1 MNFAKATFA
10 ASLALTALLAPA
22 AAFAGYEGAIAFSQR
37 TGASGWSKNYDTKN
51 QASNAALNYCNADDC
66 KVVYNF
72 TNSCA
77 ALAAGPD
84 GGYGVDWD
92 VKLRRA
98 ERKALRAC
106 ANYSSGGCQIVVSAC
121 SQNR

>member
-1 MNFAKATFA
+1 MITAGFALGT
-10 ASLALTALLAPA
+10 LVLPA
-22 AAFAGYEGAIAFSQR
+22 AALAGYEGAIAFSQT
-37 TGASGWSKNYDTKN
+37 TGASGWSKNFDSKRA
-51 QASNAALNYCNADDC
+51 ASNAALDYCNASDC

-92 VKLRRA
+92 VKQNRA

-106 ANYSSGGCQIVVSAC
+106 QNYSSGGCQIVVSAC

>member
-1 MNFAKATFA
+1 MKFSNLTIA
-10 ASLALTALLAPA
+10 ASLALSALLMPA
-22 AAFAGYEGAIAFSQR
+22 AASAGYEGAIAFSQT
-37 TGASGWSKNYDTKN
+37 TGASGWSKNFDSKRA
-51 QASNAALNYCNADDC
+51 ASDAALDYCNASDC

-121 SQNR
+121 SQNQ

>member
-1 MNFAKATFA
+1 MQFRNLTIA
-10 ASLALTALLAPA
+10 ASLAFTAFILPA
-22 AAFAGYEGAIAFSQR
+22 AAMAGYEGAIAFSQR
-37 TGASGWSKNYDTKN
+37 TGASGWSKNYDTKRE
-51 QASNAALNYCNADDC
+51 ASDAALSYCNANDC

-72 TNSCA
+72 TNACA

-92 VKLRRA
+92 VKKGRA

-106 ANYSSGGCQIVVSAC
+106 EGYTSGCQIVISAC
-121 SQNR
+121 SKNQ

>member
-1 MNFAKATFA
+1 MKFGTVTIA
-10 ASLALTALLAPA
+10 ASLAITAFILPA
-22 AAFAGYEGAIAFSQR
+22 AAMAGYEGAIAFSQR

-92 VKLRRA
+92 VKKGRA

-106 ANYSSGGCQIVVSAC
+106 ENYSSGCQIVVSAC
-121 SQNR
+121 SKNQ

>member
-1 MNFAKATFA
+1 MKILTITTAIALAFAG
-10 ASLALTALLAPA
+10 LALPVA
-22 AAFAGYEGAIAFSQR
+22 ANAGYEGAIAFSQS

-51 QASNAALNYCNADDC
+51 QASNAALSYCNASDC
-66 KVVYNF
+66 KVVYTF
-72 TNSCA
+72 TNACA

-92 VKLRRA
+92 LKKGRA

-106 ANYSSGGCQIVVSAC
+106 ENYSSGCQIVVSAC
-121 SQNR
+121 SKNQ

>member
-1 MNFAKATFA
+1 MKLGSLTIA
-10 ASLALTALLAPA
+10 ASLFLTSLGLPA
-22 AAFAGYEGAIAFSQR
+22 AALAGYEGAIAFSQT

-51 QASNAALNYCNADDC
+51 QASNAALSYCNADDC

-92 VKLRRA
+92 VKKGRA

-106 ANYSSGGCQIVVSAC
+106 ANYSGGGCQIVVSAC

>member
-1 MNFAKATFA
+1 MQFRNLTIA
-10 ASLALTALLAPA
+10 ASLAFTAFILPA
-22 AAFAGYEGAIAFSQR
+22 AAMAGYEGAIAFSQR
-37 TGASGWSKNYDTKN
+37 TGASGWSKNYDTKRE
-51 QASNAALNYCNADDC
+51 ASDAALSYCNANDC

-72 TNSCA
+72 TNACA

-92 VKLRRA
+92 IKKGRA

-106 ANYSSGGCQIVVSAC
+106 EGYTSGCQIVISAC
-121 SQNR
+121 SKNQ